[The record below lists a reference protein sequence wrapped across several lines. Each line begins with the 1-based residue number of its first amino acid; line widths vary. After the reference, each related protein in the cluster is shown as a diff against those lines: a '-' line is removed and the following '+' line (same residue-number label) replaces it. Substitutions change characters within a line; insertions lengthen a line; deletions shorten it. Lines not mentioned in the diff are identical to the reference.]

1 MTKSSTHSTSTAP
14 SSESGQRA
22 HSGVTTFENRS
33 VKVIRSV
40 TIQRPASELY
50 AFFKNPENLGK
61 ILRQPSSVSREDD
74 STSAWT
80 IALPDNQ
87 RILSR
92 VQIINEHPGELL
104 AWSSLHDSDISW
116 AGTLRFEKAI
126 GGQGTEVIAQIEY
139 DPPRGNLSSIFESIS
154 GEDVGRQLGAAL
166 ARARDV
172 IESPGAGSA
181 GMQAQNPS

>member
-40 TIQRPASELY
+40 TIQRPANELY
-50 AFFKNPENLGK
+50 AFFRNPENLGK
-61 ILRQPSSVSREDD
+61 ILRQPSSVSREDN
-74 STSAWT
+74 STSAWS
-80 IALPDNQ
+80 IALPRNQ
-87 RILSR
+87 RIRSR

-104 AWSSLHDSDISW
+104 AWSSLHDSDLSW

-139 DPPRGNLSSIFESIS
+139 DPPRGSLSAAFENIS
-154 GEDVGRQLGAAL
+154 GEDVGQQLGAVL
-166 ARARDV
+166 NRLKDLFDSDGLPR
-172 IESPGAGSA
+172 
-181 GMQAQNPS
+181 Q